1 MKSQRNDNS
10 FNGNQTPKGER
21 KSWTGARGCIAIE
34 LKDIGENV
42 NKVLILLNEM
52 QLEYIR
58 LPGAKYQ
65 PQFKKGKKKKPDLK
79 KMGVVENWNS
89 GLEHPE
95 EQMAQKNKIPR
106 YKGKDKR
113 SGS

>member
-1 MKSQRNDNS
+1 
-10 FNGNQTPKGER
+10 
-21 KSWTGARGCIAIE
+21 
-34 LKDIGENV
+34 
-42 NKVLILLNEM
+42 
-52 QLEYIR
+52 
-58 LPGAKYQ
+58 
-65 PQFKKGKKKKPDLK
+65 
-79 KMGVVENWNS
+79 MGVVENWNS